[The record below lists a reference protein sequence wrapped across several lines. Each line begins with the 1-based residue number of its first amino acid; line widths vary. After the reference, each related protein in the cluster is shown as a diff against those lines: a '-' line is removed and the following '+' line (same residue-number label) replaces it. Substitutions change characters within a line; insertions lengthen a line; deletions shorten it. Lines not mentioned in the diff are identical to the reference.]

1 MQQRICLL
9 VFPVTSKPP
18 NPSSPFSI
26 SQARG
31 IIKDLFPHRQAI
43 YFADLLVSITIG
55 YLAAGEYLWG
65 DGPLWVTVACYLIG
79 GFALFRVGS
88 FIHEIVHF
96 RGKEM
101 RAFRITW
108 DIIAGIPMLMPSY
121 FYLNHIDHHKIHHYG
136 TGKDGE
142 YLPLASG
149 TLRNV
154 LKFYSQVLVLPLFVF
169 FRFALLTPISFLH
182 PRLRQWTLECASSY
196 VINFRYRREVSEG
209 SVRKWWA
216 AQEILCSLRAMGFAV
231 SIAIG
236 VNEPMFLPR
245 LYGFAI
251 FVLGLNYIRNLVAHH
266 YRSDGESMTHEDQ
279 LHDSVNITGGYVF
292 TELFFPLGLRYHAL
306 HHLFPALPYHNLG
319 IAHRRLL
326 RELSE
331 NSAYRATVYSSF
343 WDVVGVLW
351 SDMRQAARGGNR
363 SADVWFRRR
372 REILTTGES
381 PHRSSARQVA

>member
-1 MQQRICLL
+1 
-9 VFPVTSKPP
+9 
-18 NPSSPFSI
+18 
-26 SQARG
+26 
-31 IIKDLFPHRQAI
+31 
-43 YFADLLVSITIG
+43 
-55 YLAAGEYLWG
+55 
-65 DGPLWVTVACYLIG
+65 
-79 GFALFRVGS
+79 
-88 FIHEIVHF
+88 
-96 RGKEM
+96 
-101 RAFRITW
+101 
-108 DIIAGIPMLMPSY
+108 
-121 FYLNHIDHHKIHHYG
+121 
-136 TGKDGE
+136 
-142 YLPLASG
+142 LASG

-279 LHDSVNITGGYVF
+279 LHD
-292 TELFFPLGLRYHAL
+292 
-306 HHLFPALPYHNLG
+306 
-319 IAHRRLL
+319 
-326 RELSE
+326 
-331 NSAYRATVYSSF
+331 
-343 WDVVGVLW
+343 
-351 SDMRQAARGGNR
+351 
-363 SADVWFRRR
+363 
-372 REILTTGES
+372 
-381 PHRSSARQVA
+381 